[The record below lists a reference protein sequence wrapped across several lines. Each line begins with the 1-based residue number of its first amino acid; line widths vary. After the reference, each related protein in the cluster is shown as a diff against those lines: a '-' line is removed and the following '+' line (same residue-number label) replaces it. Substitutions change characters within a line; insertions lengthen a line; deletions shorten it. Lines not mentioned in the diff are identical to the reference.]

1 MTYSHGYGELL
12 LFFLNFAFLSVFLIF
27 VNLSATDYTK
37 ILSKGKRNKIKSL
50 TSTIVFSGLILIY
63 ILLLRAIDTRA
74 NLNIF
79 KKFISL
85 FQNWWPANEMW
96 LDSNI
101 ISNSIV
107 CGKKVNLYEPNE
119 CFGFLWNYPALFKYL
134 PIEIGSHKWIIQ
146 SISLLGAFAAILLFV
161 HFTKFNLLITL
172 SFVFSPGFAFAIER
186 ANLEFLVVL
195 LSMLSGLICLHLIHK
210 KKLLSKI
217 IFLSFLFI
225 AILVNVSLKFY
236 PIGLTVIFIYLLKEK
251 ILRYILLFFL
261 IIYLVISI
269 QFLDLLK
276 FYPNAPSPQKYSYG
290 LITILN
296 ALGNYQYTGLLFLLI
311 IFGIFRV
318 RIFENF
324 NFIMRLVNQNGI
336 KNHSSEILVLAPI
349 ILFCGVFILGGNTVY
364 RSILLAPVLFLDPSK
379 IENRLILLT
388 SLIICWTSPLEIVS
402 NIFILILILLVYKSK
417 AKLNFN
423 DLLNNLKLWALSGS
437 NRRPT
442 D

>member
-12 LFFLNFAFLSVFLIF
+12 LFFLNFAFLSIFLIF
-27 VNLSATDYTK
+27 VNLGISDYTK
-37 ILSKGKRNKIKSL
+37 ILRKGKRNIKKSL
-50 TSTIVFSGLILIY
+50 MITVVFSGLVLVY
-63 ILLLRAIDTRA
+63 ILLLRGIDTRA

-101 ISNSIV
+101 ISKSIV

-134 PIEIGSHKWIIQ
+134 PIEIGSHRWIIQ
-146 SISLLGAFAAILLFV
+146 SFSLLGAFTATILFV

-172 SFVFSPGFAFAIER
+172 SFIFSPGFVFAIER

-195 LSMLSGLICLHLIHK
+195 LSMLSGLICSQLIHK

-217 IFLSFLFI
+217 VTFSFLFI
-225 AILVNVSLKFY
+225 AILVNISLKFY
-236 PIGLTVIFIYLLKEK
+236 PIGLTIIFIYLLKDK
-251 ILRYILLFFL
+251 ISRILLLFFL
-261 IIYLVISI
+261 FIYLVISI

-290 LITILN
+290 LITILH
-296 ALGNYQYTGLLFLLI
+296 ALGNYQYIGILFLLI

-318 RIFENF
+318 RIFKNF
-324 NFIMRLVNQNGI
+324 NFIMRLVSQNTM
-336 KNHSSEILVLAPI
+336 KNYSSEILVLAPI
-349 ILFCGVFILGGNTVY
+349 FLFCGVFILGGNTVY
-364 RSILLAPVLFLDPSK
+364 RSILLAPVLFLDPTK
-379 IENRLILLT
+379 IENRLILFT
-388 SLIICWTSPLEIVS
+388 SLIICWTSPLEMVS
-402 NIFILILILLVYKSK
+402 NIFIMILILLVYKSK
-417 AKLNFN
+417 IKLNFN
-423 DLLNNLKLWALSGS
+423 YLLKDFKLWALSGS